1 MHLHQ
6 FFSHCFFYA
15 REGRRIRGTACSLEH
30 CFHLVPCEVFKFFS
44 FFVDET
50 LVFDHLLRSCWV
62 TFFNAFWRFFFFSVL
77 SIILRNNSPYDLM
90 KKKNI
95 KDTMEAL
102 LSYSGQLMWYMIF
115 YFGGFLLSCDISE
128 ELKKIS
134 VIERKITTHSPL
146 PLLTSTTAP
155 PPSPLPFRAFCNR
168 YRQYNKKCMSEIWIS
183 CRKTF
188 STDGSTPTG
197 LSFSTDTL
205 YSFRRTSL
213 TLKMCNIVKRSH
225 YCLLLLWF
233 EHVIPWTP

>member
-15 REGRRIRGTACSLEH
+15 REGRRIRGTPCSLEH
-30 CFHLVPCEVFKFFS
+30 CFHLVPCEVFNLFS

-50 LVFDHLLRSCWV
+50 LVFDYLLRSCRV
-62 TFFNAFWRFFFFSVL
+62 TFYNAFWRFFFSVL
-77 SIILRNNSPYDLM
+77 SIILRNNSPYNLM

-102 LSYSGQLMWYMIF
+102 LSYSGQLMRCLIF

-146 PLLTSTTAP
+146 PLLTSSTAP
-155 PPSPLPFRAFCNR
+155 PPSRSEHSSVIVIVSITRNVCLKFESLAEKHFQRMDRLLQVCLFQLILSIPF
-168 YRQYNKKCMSEIWIS
+168 
-183 CRKTF
+183 
-188 STDGSTPTG
+188 GG
-197 LSFSTDTL
+197 LL
-205 YSFRRTSL
+205 
-213 TLKMCNIVKRSH
+213 
-225 YCLLLLWF
+225 
-233 EHVIPWTP
+233 